1 MTVLRYPTAQAS
13 KLSMKYLIAFIKEVL
28 PLFMISISLSQ
39 SIDIAD
45 NIYNDIKTKIE
56 KSPRTGQRLFW
67 DYFGGEACTFCP
79 AVDMAF
85 DQLLTDFPDDVVI
98 ITWADPYWSPFTDAD
113 LCINIDAIGEC
124 HDAREGYY
132 NMTTSRPH
140 YRLQGNQWQGTGG
153 GITAADSANIY
164 DNTIHPISVPSMGS
178 SSPYELSMNGY
189 RDSLTIYYDIKLT
202 MNENASSEDM
212 FVEIVFVEDR
222 VPIFF
227 TGDDLIHNVRNL
239 ARHWVGNELINI
251 EDEGET
257 QVFSGEMLM
266 MDHILWQISD
276 DDPWNPE
283 NMKLIAIV
291 QNHND
296 GFIHQSM
303 QKNVNEFDID
313 NDGIINRD
321 DNCIFVS
328 NPGQEDVD
336 GDENG
341 GDACDPCDSAN
352 IFTFGNV
359 YGDYW
364 EYDGQNLS
372 YNVNIFDV
380 MRLIEIVEA
389 SNLESC
395 GYEAGD
401 LTGEGEVNIFD
412 IYALVG
418 YLMDG
423 LI

>member
-1 MTVLRYPTAQAS
+1 MF
-13 KLSMKYLIAFIKEVL
+13 KYFLIALLVL
-28 PLFMISISLSQ
+28 SLSIGADASY
-39 SIDIAD
+39 SIK
-45 NIYNDIKTKIE
+45 NNHKIK
-56 KSPRTGQRLFW
+56 
-67 DYFGGEACTFCP
+67 
-79 AVDMAF
+79 
-85 DQLLTDFPDDVVI
+85 
-98 ITWADPYWSPFTDAD
+98 
-113 LCINIDAIGEC
+113 DAINLIKIWM
-124 HDAREGYY
+124 DAQKDYEEI
-132 NMTTSRPH
+132 P
-140 YRLQGNQWQGTGG
+140 
-153 GITAADSANIY
+153 GIS
-164 DNTIHPISVPSMGS
+164 
-178 SSPYELSMNGY
+178 
-189 RDSLTIYYDIKLT
+189 
-202 MNENASSEDM
+202 
-212 FVEIVFVEDR
+212 
-222 VPIFF
+222 
-227 TGDDLIHNVRNL
+227 
-239 ARHWVGNELINI
+239 
-251 EDEGET
+251 
-257 QVFSGEMLM
+257 
-266 MDHILWQISD
+266 
-276 DDPWNPE
+276 
-283 NMKLIAIV
+283 IAIV
-291 QNHND
+291 HNHND
-296 GFIHQSM
+296 DFIHQSM

-380 MRLIEIVEA
+380 MRLIEIVET
-389 SNLESC
+389 SNAESC